1 MSANDAPGRDTGTPG
16 TPGNWEQLARNAAE
30 PVAQCDEALLLRE
43 LLAFEL
49 AGDPYAVPVERV
61 REIVRLRPITPMP
74 RVPEAVLGVIVLRG
88 EVIEVIDLR
97 RRLSMPGVEPTRRSR
112 IIVLHGEDGCVAGLL
127 VDAVNQV
134 LRLPEDA
141 IAPSAQG
148 DSEAVEALYAR
159 GEEFVSL
166 IDLEKVLD
174 VDVER

>member
-1 MSANDAPGRDTGTPG
+1 MSAGDAPVREPASAGG
-16 TPGNWEQLARNAAE
+16 WEDLARAAAE
-30 PVAQCDEALLLRE
+30 PAAHGDEALLLRE

-74 RVPEAVLGVIVLRG
+74 RVPEAVRGVIALRG

-97 RRLSMPGVEPTRRSR
+97 RRLRMPAFEPTRHSR
-112 IIVLHGEDGCVAGLL
+112 IIVLHGEDGRVAGLL
-127 VDAVNQV
+127 VDGVNEV

-141 IAPSAQG
+141 IAPSGQAA
-148 DSEAVEALYAR
+148 SEAVEALCAR

>member
-1 MSANDAPGRDTGTPG
+1 MSASDAPVRQAAHAGG
-16 TPGNWEQLARNAAE
+16 WEDLARAAAHPTAHGE
-30 PVAQCDEALLLRE
+30 DALLRRE

-74 RVPEAVLGVIVLRG
+74 RVPKAVRGVIALRG

-97 RRLSMPGVEPTRRSR
+97 RRLCMPAFEPTRRSR
-112 IIVLHGEDGCVAGLL
+112 IIVLHGEDGRAAGLL
-127 VDAVNQV
+127 VDGVDEV

-141 IAPSAQG
+141 IAPSSQA
-148 DSEAVEALYAR
+148 DSEAVEALCAR

-166 IDLEKVLD
+166 IDVEKVLD
-174 VDVER
+174 VDPER

>member
-1 MSANDAPGRDTGTPG
+1 MSANDAPGRDAATTDD
-16 TPGNWEQLARNAAE
+16 WRQLARNAAE
-30 PVAQCDEALLLRE
+30 PTSQRDEAMLLRE

-74 RVPEAVLGVIVLRG
+74 RVPEAVLGVIALRG

-97 RRLSMPGVEPTRRSR
+97 RRLSMPGVEPTRHSR
-112 IIVLHGEDGCVAGLL
+112 IIVLHGEDGRVAGLL

-148 DSEAVEALYAR
+148 DSEAVEALCAR